1 MRAIKNIIGSV
12 FISIAALI
20 FWIFILPGYEL
31 RSYLESS
38 VGARASVLNVKS
50 ELIQK
55 VADLDGDYQN
65 KFTELRRLSLVI
77 PPEKNIA
84 EVLTAIE
91 DISSQSGINLFDFT
105 VSEGSSS
112 NSAKPYNLLSLT
124 LSFSGQYESVLGFL
138 DHIER
143 HIRLIDVTSFD
154 IGIKEDES
162 TESQIILSAS
172 LKANMYFLKPV
183 TKAKTVIKSQ
193 VNTEDGN

>member
-1 MRAIKNIIGSV
+1 
-12 FISIAALI
+12 
-20 FWIFILPGYEL
+20 
-31 RSYLESS
+31 
-38 VGARASVLNVKS
+38 
-50 ELIQK
+50 
-55 VADLDGDYQN
+55 
-65 KFTELRRLSLVI
+65 
-77 PPEKNIA
+77 
-84 EVLTAIE
+84 
-91 DISSQSGINLFDFT
+91 
-105 VSEGSSS
+105 
-112 NSAKPYNLLSLT
+112 
-124 LSFSGQYESVLGFL
+124 VLGFL